1 MEKETTNF
9 FLDILSR
16 IKIEGIRFYDI
27 FVLFCLGLVIDLWIR
42 KEKSIFIF
50 IIKMFMEFILTIS
63 FAIKGKNKKE
73 ELQSKPQTEVIE
85 RLLKNHYVFNKLND
99 LLVELQIKIKSK
111 VSYWI
116 DNKIGI
122 YFPNQDIDFINS
134 ILIND
139 QKKFSDVFQDITE
152 KHLEN
157 VGTFLQII
165 KRDLKIQETNSNSEF
180 IDNLPGKM
188 QKELS
193 NEINKYNRIIQEKII
208 NENFIGKNIIFHQ
221 ILRTQTEIFLQI
233 VLMIKEKIMQNYMHN
248 TLNIDDIC
256 RKYFE
261 SIYVQIDFLISVI
274 SNDIKSK
281 IIQKNEMDQE
291 LDKLIQIL
299 RNEKIEIVTSYEE
312 MLKLTNIEKY
322 QITIIDLNDSTKYIN
337 KSFINTTG
345 ENNSMNDWMDLKS
358 FLERINLD
366 FIYDKYNIDKGE
378 G

>member
-139 QKKFSDVFQDITE
+139 
-152 KHLEN
+152 
-157 VGTFLQII
+157 
-165 KRDLKIQETNSNSEF
+165 
-180 IDNLPGKM
+180 
-188 QKELS
+188 
-193 NEINKYNRIIQEKII
+193 
-208 NENFIGKNIIFHQ
+208 
-221 ILRTQTEIFLQI
+221 
-233 VLMIKEKIMQNYMHN
+233 
-248 TLNIDDIC
+248 
-256 RKYFE
+256 
-261 SIYVQIDFLISVI
+261 
-274 SNDIKSK
+274 
-281 IIQKNEMDQE
+281 
-291 LDKLIQIL
+291 
-299 RNEKIEIVTSYEE
+299 
-312 MLKLTNIEKY
+312 
-322 QITIIDLNDSTKYIN
+322 
-337 KSFINTTG
+337 
-345 ENNSMNDWMDLKS
+345 
-358 FLERINLD
+358 
-366 FIYDKYNIDKGE
+366 
-378 G
+378 